1 MTSIRSMTTRVRSSR
16 SAALAALAAM
26 LLAAPLAWADA
37 AVDGAKASLQVTT
50 DQVLAVLNDK
60 SLDKPGRLKKLEN
73 IALDRFDFPR
83 MTLLVLGKNKSQLSP
98 EQLSEFQEEF
108 KRHLSLTYGK
118 QIEKYTSDEKIQTGD
133 ARVEPNKDV
142 TVKTRIV
149 GGAAGEGLR
158 IDYRLRADGDD
169 WKIIDVIPENV
180 SLIGNFRSQVQEIVT
195 QKGVGQLI
203 QTLRDK
209 NAQAQQQ
216 QGTGGGAK

>member
-1 MTSIRSMTTRVRSSR
+1 MTSTRSMTTPRSR
-16 SAALAALAAM
+16 TRRAALAALAAV
-26 LLAAPLAWADA
+26 LVAAPFVRADA
-37 AVDGAKASLQVTT
+37 AVDGAKASLQITT

-60 SLDKPGRLKKLEN
+60 SLDKPGRLQKLEN

-98 EQLSEFQEEF
+98 EQLTEFQEEF

-118 QIEKYTSDEKIQTGD
+118 QIEKYTSDEKIQLGD
-133 ARVEPNKDV
+133 ARLEPNKDV
-142 TVKTRIV
+142 TVKTRIT

-158 IDYRLRADGDD
+158 IDYRLRADGED

-203 QTLRDK
+203 QTLREK

-216 QGTGGGAK
+216 QPTGGTAK